1 MPAVLP
7 EGPRWNVRQLLVSW
21 LRGLSRTCTFLL
33 VILSAMGE
41 EIHVDFNTE
50 SGDRGET
57 SRPPG
62 GPGRPP
68 PRASGGASGG
78 EFDYSDPVQSFINAV
93 RGVVTAPV
101 GFFRS
106 IRRQGD
112 FVNPLIF
119 AIICYEV
126 SAILGGL
133 LGLVGVG
140 MGGTQGFG
148 SFLIGI
154 ILAPIGAAIGLF
166 IGAGILHL
174 LVMLIV
180 GSRNSGFEATFRVV
194 AYSAV
199 TSLVSWIPFIGGI
212 LSLYGIYLGIVGIR
226 EMHNTTTSKAAIAVL
241 IPVAIII
248 LLALALITLVGAF
261 LFFGPQRWRVATADP
276 GRG

>member
-1 MPAVLP
+1 
-7 EGPRWNVRQLLVSW
+7 
-21 LRGLSRTCTFLL
+21 
-33 VILSAMGE
+33 
-41 EIHVDFNTE
+41 VDFNTE
-50 SGDRGET
+50 SGSSRG
-57 SRPPG
+57 SGGSPRGPG
-62 GPGRPP
+62 GP
-68 PRASGGASGG
+68 PRVSGGASGA

-93 RGVVTAPV
+93 RGVITAPV

-106 IRRQGD
+106 IRREGD

-133 LGLVGVG
+133 LSLVGVS
-140 MGGTQGFG
+140 MGGTRGFG

-180 GSRNSGFEATFRVV
+180 GSRNAGFEGTFRVG

-199 TSLVSWIPFIGGI
+199 TTLVSWIPIIGLI
-212 LSLYGIYLGIVGIR
+212 ASLYGIYLAIMGIR
-226 EMHNTTTSKAAIAVL
+226 EVHNTSTGKAAIVVL
-241 IPVAIII
+241 IPAVVVFLLVVLIIAVIGAAI
-248 LLALALITLVGAF
+248 
-261 LFFGPQRWRVATADP
+261 FFGTQQ
-276 GRG
+276 

>member
-1 MPAVLP
+1 
-7 EGPRWNVRQLLVSW
+7 
-21 LRGLSRTCTFLL
+21 
-33 VILSAMGE
+33 MGE
-41 EIHVDFNTE
+41 EIHVDFNTG
-50 SGDRGET
+50 SGSSGG
-57 SRPPG
+57 SGGSSG
-62 GPGRPP
+62 GPGGA
-68 PRASGGASGG
+68 PRVSGGASGG

-101 GFFRS
+101 GFFRG

-140 MGGTQGFG
+140 MGDAQGFG

-180 GSRNSGFEATFRVV
+180 GSRNAGYEGTFRVG

-199 TSLVSWIPFIGGI
+199 TTLVSWIPIIGLI
-212 LSLYGIYLGIVGIR
+212 ASLYGIYLAIMGIR
-226 EMHNTTTSKAAIAVL
+226 EVHNTSTGKAAIVVL
-241 IPVAIII
+241 IPAVVVFLLVVLIIAVIGAAI
-248 LLALALITLVGAF
+248 
-261 LFFGPQRWRVATADP
+261 FFGTQQ
-276 GRG
+276 

>member
-1 MPAVLP
+1 
-7 EGPRWNVRQLLVSW
+7 
-21 LRGLSRTCTFLL
+21 
-33 VILSAMGE
+33 MGE
-41 EIHVDFNTE
+41 EIHVDFNTG
-50 SGDRGET
+50 SGSSGG
-57 SRPPG
+57 SGGSSG
-62 GPGRPP
+62 GPGGAPQV
-68 PRASGGASGG
+68 SGGASGG

-101 GFFRS
+101 GFFRG

-140 MGGTQGFG
+140 MGDAQGFG

-180 GSRNSGFEATFRVV
+180 GSRNAGYEGTFRVG

-199 TSLVSWIPFIGGI
+199 TTLVSWIPIIGWI
-212 LSLYGIYLGIVGIR
+212 ASLYGIYLAIVGIR
-226 EMHNTTTSKAAIAVL
+226 EVHNTTTGKAVVVVL
-241 IPVAIII
+241 IPAVVVFLLVLLIIAGIGAAI
-248 LLALALITLVGAF
+248 
-261 LFFGPQRWRVATADP
+261 FFSTQQ
-276 GRG
+276 

>member
-1 MPAVLP
+1 LA
-7 EGPRWNVRQLLVSW
+7 
-21 LRGLSRTCTFLL
+21 RTCTLLL
-33 VILSAMGE
+33 VIRSAMGE
-41 EIHVDFNTE
+41 EIHVDFNTG
-50 SGDRGET
+50 SGSSGG
-57 SRPPG
+57 SGGSSG
-62 GPGRPP
+62 GPGGAPQV
-68 PRASGGASGG
+68 SGGASGG

-101 GFFRS
+101 GFFRG

-140 MGGTQGFG
+140 MGDAQGFG

-180 GSRNSGFEATFRVV
+180 GSRNAGYEGTFRVG

-199 TSLVSWIPFIGGI
+199 TTLVSWIPIIGLI
-212 LSLYGIYLGIVGIR
+212 ASLYGIYLAIMGIR
-226 EMHNTTTSKAAIAVL
+226 EVHNTSTGKAAIVVL
-241 IPVAIII
+241 IPAVVVFLLVVLIIAVIGAAI
-248 LLALALITLVGAF
+248 
-261 LFFGPQRWRVATADP
+261 FFGTQQ
-276 GRG
+276 

>member
-1 MPAVLP
+1 M
-7 EGPRWNVRQLLVSW
+7 
-21 LRGLSRTCTFLL
+21 
-33 VILSAMGE
+33 
-41 EIHVDFNTE
+41 DFNTE
-50 SGDRGET
+50 SGGSGGAGR
-57 SRPPG
+57 SPG
-62 GPGRPP
+62 GP
-68 PRASGGASGG
+68 PRVSGGASGG

-106 IRRQGD
+106 IRREGD

-133 LGLVGVG
+133 LSLVGVT
-140 MGGTQGFG
+140 GTRGFG

-180 GSRNSGFEATFRVV
+180 GSRNAGFEGTFRVG

-199 TSLVSWIPFIGGI
+199 TTLVSWIPIIGLI
-212 LSLYGIYLGIVGIR
+212 ASLYGIYLAIVGIR
-226 EMHNTTTSKAAIAVL
+226 EVHNTTTGRAALVVL
-241 IPVAIII
+241 IPAVVVFLLVLLIIAAI
-248 LLALALITLVGAF
+248 GAAI
-261 LFFGPQRWRVATADP
+261 FFGTQQ
-276 GRG
+276 